1 MTKMRDTVSGTIV
14 HLRKTSKKLVF
25 FDIEIPPSDLRKTV
39 VVKSWESPEILNR
52 AVKGKDKIHL
62 GDVIEFK
69 GYYESESVFC
79 AHQYYIRTLWSAT
92 NPELNFTP
100 RPPEPKNPPRETEL
114 LCKHFLNTGRC
125 LAERC
130 GYKHLRDKEELV
142 EKRLEFVKEKKERQL
157 LVHENSLNIEVAS
170 SSQRARIFSEWIVE
184 VFGLENLMSGTV
196 LDIAGG
202 RGDLSFELRK
212 SSNLSVLSWLN
223 ILYIATYYYSNF
235 NFK

>member
-1 MTKMRDTVSGTIV
+1 MMRDSVSGTIV
-14 HLRKTSKKLVF
+14 HLRKTSRKLVF
-25 FDIEIPPSDLRKTV
+25 FDIEIPPGDRRKTV
-39 VVKSWESPEILNR
+39 VVKSWETPEILSR

-62 GDVIEFK
+62 GDVIEFQ
-69 GYYESESVFC
+69 GYHENDSVFS
-79 AHQYYIRTLWSAT
+79 ASNYEIVTLWSVT

-100 RPPEPKNPPRETEL
+100 RPPPQKNFPRETEL

-125 LAERC
+125 LAEHC

-142 EKRLEFVKEKKERQL
+142 EKRLEFVKEKKQRQI
-157 LVHENSLNIEVAS
+157 LVHENSFDIEVAS

-184 VFGLENLMSGTV
+184 VFGLENLRSGKV

-212 SSNLSVLSWLN
+212 SSNLSV
-223 ILYIATYYYSNF
+223 F
-235 NFK
+235 C

>member
-1 MTKMRDTVSGTIV
+1 MMRDSVSGTIV
-14 HLRKTSKKLVF
+14 HIRKTSKKLVF
-25 FDIEIPPSDLRKTV
+25 FDIEIPPRDLRKTV
-39 VVKSWESPEILNR
+39 VVKSWESPEILSR

-69 GYYESESVFC
+69 GYNENDSVFS
-79 AHQYYIRTLWSAT
+79 ALNYEILTLWSAKS
-92 NPELNFTP
+92 PDLNFTP
-100 RPPEPKNPPRETEL
+100 RPPPQNNSPRESEL

-125 LAERC
+125 LAEHC

-142 EKRLEFVKEKKERQL
+142 EKRLQFVKEKKQRQL
-157 LVHENSLNIEVAS
+157 LEHENSFNLEVAN

-184 VFGLENLMSGTV
+184 LFGLEYLMSGKV

-212 SSNLSVLSWLN
+212 SSNLSVLCW
-223 ILYIATYYYSNF
+223 
-235 NFK
+235 

>member
-1 MTKMRDTVSGTIV
+1 M
-14 HLRKTSKKLVF
+14 
-25 FDIEIPPSDLRKTV
+25 
-39 VVKSWESPEILNR
+39 VVKSWETPEILSR

-62 GDVIEFK
+62 GDVIEFQ
-69 GYYESESVFC
+69 GYHENDSVFS
-79 AHQYYIRTLWSAT
+79 ASNYEIVTLWSVT

-100 RPPEPKNPPRETEL
+100 RPPPQKNFPRETEL

-125 LAERC
+125 LAEHC

-142 EKRLEFVKEKKERQL
+142 EKRLEFVKEKKQRQI
-157 LVHENSLNIEVAS
+157 LVHENSFDIEVAS

-184 VFGLENLMSGTV
+184 VFGLENLMSGKV

-212 SSNLSVLSWLN
+212 SSNLSVLC
-223 ILYIATYYYSNF
+223 
-235 NFK
+235 